1 MNEIVENHLPKRYPR
16 WRYDLSAFIIGF
28 AALFLLQ
35 ARIRELIAFGE
46 LNGYSQFWQ
55 RPFTLEEYKI
65 VESFSVIV
73 FVLSVAVWVALRRM
87 CKWVRMILYVG
98 WSQVFVLITYG
109 ALTGLNYADELFD
122 TLFLSLA
129 VLITAFNLIGLPLI
143 YIYRKFIRKPVNPS
157 A

>member
-1 MNEIVENHLPKRYPR
+1 
-16 WRYDLSAFIIGF
+16 
-28 AALFLLQ
+28 
-35 ARIRELIAFGE
+35 
-46 LNGYSQFWQ
+46 
-55 RPFTLEEYKI
+55 
-65 VESFSVIV
+65 
-73 FVLSVAVWVALRRM
+73 
-87 CKWVRMILYVG
+87 MILYVG